1 MLSAIR
7 IATDLAGGR
16 TTPDDVL
23 DRVGGAIAER
33 EPTIGAFTAYDLA
46 AARAAASAAQG
57 PLRGVPFAA
66 KDNLDTRDFATAYGS
81 PIYDGHRPAED
92 AASVTMARQAGAALI
107 GKAELAEF
115 ALFAGPRTRN
125 PHDLAR
131 TPGGSSSGS
140 AAAVAAGMVAFAF
153 GTQTAG
159 SVIRPAAFCGVAG
172 YKPSFGR
179 LPMAGVKLVAP
190 SLDTVGLFAA
200 SIADAVFVMASLTGR
215 EPPAGHSGGPL
226 RIGVVPG
233 WAGLQASDAMLAAV
247 DRAARAAERAGAA
260 VRSVVLPAA
269 AGAAHDAQSA
279 VMGYEAVRALAPEFD
294 AHRSALSGR
303 LSAYLEESRA
313 ITEADYR
320 QALATAETARA
331 AMADVFGDVDVL
343 LAPAA
348 PGAAPEGLAET
359 GSSTF
364 NRLWTLLRFPTA
376 TVPGLTTDGGLPL
389 GVQIIGPALPDDL
402 MLGAADFVERA
413 IARGP

>member
-1 MLSAIR
+1 MLSAVQ
-7 IATDLAGGR
+7 IATDLASGH
-16 TTPDDVL
+16 TTPDQVL
-23 DRVGGAIAER
+23 DLVDRAIAEH
-33 EPTIGAFTAYDLA
+33 EPAIGAFTAYDLA

-66 KDNLDTRDFATAYGS
+66 KDNLDTRDFVTAYGS
-81 PIYDGHRPAED
+81 PIYAGHRPAED
-92 AASVTMARQAGAALI
+92 AASVMMARQAGAALI

-125 PHDLAR
+125 PHDLTR

-140 AAAVAAGMVAFAF
+140 AAAVATGMAAFAF

-172 YKPSFGR
+172 YKPSFDR
-179 LPMAGVKLVAP
+179 LPMTGVKLVAP

-200 SIADAVFVMASLTGR
+200 SIADVAFVMAGLMGQ
-215 EPPAGHSGGPL
+215 EPPPERAGGSL

-260 VRSVVLPAA
+260 IRTVALPAA
-269 AGAAHDAQSA
+269 ADHAHDAQSA
-279 VMGYEAVRALAPEFD
+279 VMGYEAVRALALEFET
-294 AHRSALSGR
+294 HRSALSDR
-303 LSAYLEESRA
+303 LSAYLAESRA
-313 ITEADYR
+313 ITDAEYR

-331 AMADVFGDVDVL
+331 AMAAVFDDVDVL

-348 PGAAPEGLAET
+348 PGAAPEGLSET
-359 GSSTF
+359 GLSTF

-389 GVQIIGPALPDDL
+389 GVQIVGPAQADDL
-402 MLGAADFVERA
+402 MLAAADFVERA